1 MNDSILLDVMQ
12 VNDPRDSALE
22 VLEDKAYSLLREY
35 KGDSYLFGRG
45 VIDQAGLYLGKY
57 GEKFLIVAS
66 ETYLATTV
74 AIREGLEKV
83 NEEVIDVVSGARPNA
98 PREDVKRI
106 CADILRTQPDAIIAL
121 GGGSTIDACKAADV
135 LAVLGGTV
143 DDYFG
148 TGLVTKRLEETGKK
162 LIPLLAVATAAS
174 SSSHLTKYA
183 NITDIKAGQK
193 KLIVDPAIVPVAAVF
208 DYNRTLTSPAS
219 VTRDGIMDALSHTF
233 EVFCGAKPETF
244 ELTGTL
250 ARTALELCILCGQR
264 LMQDLSDAEARE
276 GIALASDLGGY
287 AIMVGGTSGAHLT
300 SFSLTDVTSHGT
312 ACGIMN
318 PYYAVYYAPAVEP
331 QLRQLCEV
339 FSRYELVGDF
349 YGTLDNHDLA
359 VTFAEAWKTFA
370 ESIGAPTTLLELPDF
385 TSEHIDRMLNAAKD
399 PQLAMKLANMPVPMK
414 TEEVDIYMKPVLEAA
429 VTGDFDRIVT
439 H

>member
-1 MNDSILLDVMQ
+1 MNDSILLDDMQ

-148 TGLVTKRLEETGKK
+148 TGLVTKRLEETG
-162 LIPLLAVATAAS
+162 
-174 SSSHLTKYA
+174 
-183 NITDIKAGQK
+183 
-193 KLIVDPAIVPVAAVF
+193 
-208 DYNRTLTSPAS
+208 
-219 VTRDGIMDALSHTF
+219 
-233 EVFCGAKPETF
+233 
-244 ELTGTL
+244 
-250 ARTALELCILCGQR
+250 
-264 LMQDLSDAEARE
+264 
-276 GIALASDLGGY
+276 
-287 AIMVGGTSGAHLT
+287 
-300 SFSLTDVTSHGT
+300 
-312 ACGIMN
+312 
-318 PYYAVYYAPAVEP
+318 
-331 QLRQLCEV
+331 
-339 FSRYELVGDF
+339 
-349 YGTLDNHDLA
+349 
-359 VTFAEAWKTFA
+359 
-370 ESIGAPTTLLELPDF
+370 
-385 TSEHIDRMLNAAKD
+385 
-399 PQLAMKLANMPVPMK
+399 
-414 TEEVDIYMKPVLEAA
+414 
-429 VTGDFDRIVT
+429 
-439 H
+439 